1 MSKDKTPLEIVN
13 ELADMLI
20 NMEEKGL
27 IHENHTLQIEEI
39 MSTIYEKENQQC
51 NEANGQIDPDD
62 DEYCPA
68 NPPYIL
74 IEYVENKKQFAEDYK
89 NAINQ
94 TIHSNQYISDI
105 EAAVRDI
112 ISKRNAS

>member
-27 IHENHTLQIEEI
+27 IHENHTLHIEEL
-39 MSTIYEKENQQC
+39 MSTIYEKENQEC
-51 NEANGQIDPDD
+51 NKACGQIDPDD
-62 DEYCPA
+62 DEYCPT
-68 NPPYIL
+68 NLPYIL
-74 IEYVENKKQFAEDYK
+74 IEYVENKEQFAEDYK

-105 EAAVRDI
+105 EKAVNAI
-112 ISKRNAS
+112 ISKRSS